1 MNTQTNTIIDSI
13 SNDAKEIYWNAVNI
27 INLEYKD
34 ILMDIE
40 KHIDHVSYS
49 NFISMLTSRE
59 KIYDEVIRKLK
70 VTESLVYNLCGEL
83 MSVRSLIEKAK
94 DYVVNSNYTKESN
107 DAVDVFWDAVCYIDS
122 NFKDILCLLEEHLEL
137 LELTGDPIE
146 RWSEWYSYERALLKT
161 ITENYMNRYSISN
174 EIVFMF
180 SLYLKNLYVLNCTI
194 LASETLLKSISFISL
209 KSSSVSTK
217 TDDSLASFL
226 YFSESF

>member
-13 SNDAKEIYWNAVNI
+13 SNDAKEIYWNAVNL

-40 KHIDHVSYS
+40 IHIDHVSYS

-83 MSVRSLIEKAK
+83 MSVRLLIEKAK
-94 DYVVNSNYTKESN
+94 DYVVNSNYTKGSN

-146 RWSEWYSYERALLKT
+146 RWSEWYSYERALIKT

-174 EIVFMF
+174 EIVIDEYGNPCDYK
-180 SLYLKNLYVLNCTI
+180 SLVEHAISHVGTYIPWENAMKHKEKLNGYIDWYDEYMTY
-194 LASETLLKSISFISL
+194 T
-209 KSSSVSTK
+209 TPH
-217 TDDSLASFL
+217 
-226 YFSESF
+226 

>member
-146 RWSEWYSYERALLKT
+146 RWSEWYSYERALIKT

-174 EIVFMF
+174 EIVIDEYGNPCDYK
-180 SLYLKNLYVLNCTI
+180 SLVEHAISHVGKYIPWENAMKHNEKLNGYIDWYDEYMTY
-194 LASETLLKSISFISL
+194 T
-209 KSSSVSTK
+209 TPH
-217 TDDSLASFL
+217 
-226 YFSESF
+226 